1 MPSWTKGHAPSA
13 PSDNGQ
19 LQSANQYGTSVDMQ
33 CSPFFS
39 RLWAITGIWPQM
51 LVLLAVDVLVLYF
64 AGVLS
69 YGARTLISPVNFQA
83 YEEIFTLLLLGPLFC
98 WSFGTY
104 QSIALPPHREIKQI
118 FLAVSLTFLVILAVL
133 FVTKSGDVYSRLILV
148 WAWCLSIIMVPLV
161 RGIVRRHFASAPWWG
176 RPLVICGQG
185 PLVDEIWHSL
195 IRNPE
200 RGLRPVECLTIH
212 EHDPLQWRKLAE
224 CAARYTKPFILI
236 SPPEDKRAIG
246 VNLISD
252 AGRLFSGVL
261 LSPVYSPSDARLWL
275 TPRDLGS
282 MVGLL
287 IRQNLL
293 DKRRLRVKRCAD
305 IVLSLLG
312 SVVTVPLGLLITLCI
327 RCDSAG
333 PILYTQQRLGQGGKP
348 IKVYKF
354 RTMIVDAD
362 AVLHDCLTQNPELA
376 EEWKLDR
383 KLKQDPRLTR
393 VGRILRKTSLDE
405 LPQLWNVL
413 TGSMSLVGP
422 RPIVAAEKKNYGPVF
437 EEYCL
442 VKPGITG
449 LWQISG
455 RNNTSY
461 EERVRFDHYYVS
473 NWSVWMDIWILARTI
488 PVVVMGQGAY

>member
-1 MPSWTKGHAPSA
+1 M
-13 PSDNGQ
+13 
-19 LQSANQYGTSVDMQ
+19 
-33 CSPFFS
+33 F
-39 RLWAITGIWPQM
+39 
-51 LVLLAVDVLVLYF
+51 VLLIVDVLVLYF
-64 AGVLS
+64 AGILS
-69 YGARTLISPVNFQA
+69 YGVRSLISPVNFQV

-98 WSFGTY
+98 WTLGTY

-118 FLAVSLTFLVILAVL
+118 FLAVSLTFLIILAVL

-148 WAWCLSIIMVPLV
+148 GAWCLSIVMVPLV
-161 RGIVRRHFASAPWWG
+161 RGIVRRHFSRAPWWG

-185 PLVDEIWHSL
+185 PLVEEIWHSL
-195 IRNPE
+195 LHNPE
-200 RGLRPVECLTIH
+200 RGLRPVEKLIIDDQ
-212 EHDPLQWRKLAE
+212 DPLQWEKLSQ
-224 CAARYTKPFILI
+224 CAARYTKPFILL
-236 SPPEDKRAIG
+236 SPPEGNQAIT
-246 VNLISD
+246 VSLISD

-261 LSPVYSPSDARLWL
+261 LCPVYSPSDARLWL
-275 TPRDLGS
+275 SPRDLGS

-293 DKRRLRVKRCAD
+293 DKRRLRVKRCCD
-305 IVLSLLG
+305 IFLSLLG
-312 SVVTVPLGLLITLCI
+312 SIITVPLALLIALCI

-333 PILYTQQRLGQGGKP
+333 PVFYTQQRLGQGGKP

-354 RTMIVDAD
+354 RTMVANAE
-362 AVLHDCLTQNPELA
+362 AVLHDCLAQNPELA
-376 EEWKLDR
+376 EEWKHDR
-383 KLKQDPRLTR
+383 KLKHDPRLTR

-455 RNNTSY
+455 RNNTTY
-461 EERVRFDHYYVS
+461 QERVRFDHYYVS

-488 PVVVMGQGAY
+488 PVVIMGQGAY